1 MIWTLVRKE
10 LLTNLRTLRLVVA
23 LVFSV
28 LLCTL
33 TTLMGSLDF
42 TTNTDTYHKVVSEY
56 EENLRETTV
65 FGRLEPS
72 VIVPPQ
78 PLHVLSRGTWEA
90 KGLRFN
96 VRVHEYTMGTEP
108 VGERFADD
116 LMQVL
121 VRADFTAV
129 VALLL
134 TFLAVVLGFDGICGE
149 RERGTLRLLLANS
162 VSRGHLAVAKL
173 IGGVLSLWVSLA
185 VAFVVS
191 VILLLSNPD
200 VVLVADDWVRLGLIF
215 LLSCLVL
222 GEVFA
227 LCLMVSSLTR
237 NSSTSLIIC
246 LFGWLV
252 LGVGYANCV
261 PALARYGVEYP
272 PWREYREKQN
282 QEWQAYSRD
291 MQSWTEAHPPP
302 GPQYEGRWQNGVLRY
317 AHPRMY
323 EWHDERAPVEVDRF
337 LETADA
343 VHRAR
348 WENQRPL
355 AEQEFTVDRW
365 AILSPMSNYRTLAKW
380 LMRSTLDDQFHVAR
394 FGIRYRETYLQ
405 YLRQQ
410 LAVSPRRWV
419 TDDPP
424 DQAPMVSDPESTT
437 PDMLADGS
445 DFMLKRMAWI
455 DAQDEKASRD
465 PRRRLDLSGLPKYGD
480 GWKRTL
486 PESLA
491 RMMPGLIVAILLF
504 GVAVL
509 VTVNRFLRYPLT

>member
-42 TTNTDTYHKVVSEY
+42 STNSDTYREVVSQY
-56 EENLRETTV
+56 EESLRETTV
-65 FGRLEPS
+65 YGRLEPS

-90 KGLRFN
+90 RGVRYN
-96 VRVHEYTMGTEP
+96 VQVWEYDVGVEA

-121 VRADFTAV
+121 VRADFTTV

-162 VSRGHLAVAKL
+162 VSRGQLAVAKL
-173 IGGVLSLWVSLA
+173 IGGVLSLWAPLG

-191 VILLLSNPD
+191 ILLLLSNPD
-200 VVLVADDWVRLGLIF
+200 IALVGDDWIRLGLIF

-237 NSSTSLIIC
+237 SSATSLIIC

-252 LGVGYANCV
+252 LGVGYANCL

-272 PWREYREKQN
+272 PWREYRDRQD
-282 QEWQAYSRD
+282 QEWQAFRRD
-291 MQSWTEAHPPP
+291 MGAWDEAHPQP
-302 GPQYEGRWQNGVLRY
+302 GPQYRGRWHNGVWRY

-323 EWHDERAPVEVDRF
+323 EWYEERIPVEIDRF
-337 LETADA
+337 LELADA

-394 FGIRYRETYLQ
+394 FGIQYRETYLQ
-405 YLRQQ
+405 YLRQK
-410 LAVSPRRWV
+410 LAVAPRRWV

-424 DQAPMVSDPESTT
+424 DQIPMVADPESTT
-437 PDMLADGS
+437 PEMLADGS
-445 DFMLKRMAWI
+445 DFMRARLAWA
-455 DAQDEKASRD
+455 DAQDEKASSD
-465 PRRRLDLSGLPKYGD
+465 PRRRLDLSDLPKYGD

-486 PESLA
+486 PESLTQ
-491 RMMPGLIVAILLF
+491 MMSGLIVAILLF

-509 VTVNRFLRYPLT
+509 VTVARFLRYPLT